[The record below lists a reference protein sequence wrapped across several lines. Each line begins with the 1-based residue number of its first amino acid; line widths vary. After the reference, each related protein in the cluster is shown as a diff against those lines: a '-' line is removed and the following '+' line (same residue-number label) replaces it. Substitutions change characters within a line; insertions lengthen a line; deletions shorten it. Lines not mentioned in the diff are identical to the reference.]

1 MRDYQGCAERGLT
14 QAETARE
21 LGVTRTAVSLAAKRF
36 GIVFTPD
43 PRASTMRKPG
53 NGWFARTPE
62 HNAAIS
68 AGMRRAW
75 AKNDDLNGVKA
86 YWRRIKS
93 EAARDA

>member
-14 QAETARE
+14 QAETARA

-62 HNAAIS
+62 HNAAIGE
-68 AGMRRAW
+68 GMRRAW
-75 AKNDDLNGVKA
+75 ARHDLNGKKA
-86 YWRRIKS
+86 SHQDRI
-93 EAARDA
+93 EREDA